1 MREFTVYAPA
11 KLNLYLDVL
20 EKRPDGYHN
29 INTLFEK
36 IDLKDEIHV
45 KEKARGLRVRV
56 EPSGACA
63 SGKDNIAYKAVQ
75 ALFKKADVNLGMEIV
90 IRKNIP
96 VSAGLAGGSSDA
108 ASLLRAINDVF
119 DLGVSFQ
126 DLISV
131 AAETGKDVP
140 FFMLDKTFA
149 IARGAGEELEP
160 LDAETS
166 FSHVIIKPDIAV
178 STAQMYKALDN
189 HNATSRNNAI
199 EKIISAVHKGDVTLL
214 KENHYNIFEE
224 VLGAYAMDVER
235 AKTLLENVGAGPG
248 FLSGSGP
255 SVFCT
260 VKDRAEA
267 TRIFERLSKGE
278 GHEIFVATSYKGG
291 IYGDN

>member
-29 INTLFEK
+29 IKTLFEK

-56 EPSGACA
+56 EPLGACY

-75 ALFKKADVNLGMEIV
+75 ALFKKANVDLGLEIV
-90 IRKNIP
+90 IKKNIP
-96 VSAGLAGGSSDA
+96 VSAGLGGGSSDA
-108 ASLLRAINDVF
+108 ASLLRAINEVF
-119 DLGVSFQ
+119 DLGVSFK
-126 DLISV
+126 DLVSV
-131 AAETGKDVP
+131 ATDTGKDVP
-140 FFMLDKTFA
+140 FFMFDRTFA

-166 FSHVIIKPDIAV
+166 FSHVIVKPDIAI
-178 STAQMYKALDN
+178 STAQMYKALDTY
-189 HNATSRNNAI
+189 NAASKNNAI
-199 EKIISAVHKGDVTLL
+199 EKIISAVHKGDVALL
-214 KENHYNIFEE
+214 KENYYNIFEE
-224 VLGAYAMDVER
+224 VLGGYARDVEE
-235 AKTLLENVGAGPG
+235 AKSLLKNAGAGPG

-267 TRIFERLSKGE
+267 TRIFNRLPKGE
-278 GHEIFVATSYKGG
+278 GHDIFVATSYKGG

>member
-1 MREFTVYAPA
+1 MRKFTVYAPA

-45 KEKARGLRVRV
+45 KEKSRGLRVRV
-56 EPSGACA
+56 EPSGACV
-63 SGKDNIAYKAVQ
+63 SGKDNIAYKAVHE
-75 ALFKKADVNLGMEIV
+75 LFKKAGVDLGLEII

-96 VSAGLAGGSSDA
+96 VSAGLGGGSSDA
-108 ASLLRAINDVF
+108 ASLLQAINKAF

-149 IARGAGEELEP
+149 IAGGTGEELET
-160 LDAETS
+160 LETETS
-166 FSHVIIKPDIAV
+166 FSHVIIKPDIAI
-178 STAQMYKALDN
+178 STAQMYKALDI
-189 HNATSRNNAI
+189 HKATSRNNTI
-199 EKIISAVHKGDVTLL
+199 EKTASAVYKGDVTLL
-214 KENHYNIFEE
+214 KENYYNIFEE
-224 VLGAYAMDVER
+224 VLGIYAKDVER
-235 AKTLLENVGAGPG
+235 AKTLLERAGAGPG

-267 TRIFERLSKGE
+267 VDIFKRLPKGE
-278 GHEIFVATSYKGG
+278 GRDIFVATSYKGG

>member
-20 EKRPDGYHN
+20 GKRPDGYHN
-29 INTLFEK
+29 IKTFFEK
-36 IDLKDEIHV
+36 IDLKDEIRV
-45 KEKARGLRVRV
+45 KEKSRGLRVKV
-56 EPSGACA
+56 EPLGVCA
-63 SGKDNIAYKAVQ
+63 WGKDNIAYKAVQ
-75 ALFKKADVNLGMEIV
+75 ALFKKANVDLGLEIV

-96 VSAGLAGGSSDA
+96 VSAGLGGGSSDA
-108 ASLLRAINDVF
+108 ASLLRAINEMF

-126 DLISV
+126 DLVSV

-149 IARGAGEELEP
+149 IARGAGEELEL
-160 LDAETS
+160 LDTETS
-166 FSHVIIKPDIAV
+166 FSHVIVKPDIAI
-178 STAQMYKALDN
+178 STAQMYKALDT
-189 HNATSRNNAI
+189 HNATSGNNAI
-199 EKIISAVHKGDVTLL
+199 KEIASAVQKGDVTLL
-214 KENHYNIFEE
+214 RENYYNIFEE
-224 VLGAYAMDVER
+224 VLGVYATDVER
-235 AKTLLENVGAGPG
+235 AKTLLENAGAGPG

-267 TRIFERLSKGE
+267 TRIFNKLPKGE
-278 GHEIFVATSYKGG
+278 GHDIFVATSYKGG

>member
-29 INTLFEK
+29 IKTLFEK

-56 EPSGACA
+56 EPLGACY

-75 ALFKKADVNLGMEIV
+75 ALFKKANVDLGLEIV
-90 IRKNIP
+90 IKKNIP
-96 VSAGLAGGSSDA
+96 VSAGLGGGSSDA
-108 ASLLRAINDVF
+108 ASLLRAINEVF
-119 DLGVSFQ
+119 DLGVSFK
-126 DLISV
+126 DLVSV
-131 AAETGKDVP
+131 ATDTGKDVP
-140 FFMLDKTFA
+140 FFMFDRTFA

-166 FSHVIIKPDIAV
+166 FSHVIVKPDIAI
-178 STAQMYKALDN
+178 STAQMYKALDTY
-189 HNATSRNNAI
+189 NAASKNNAI
-199 EKIISAVHKGDVTLL
+199 EKIISAVHKGDVALL
-214 KENHYNIFEE
+214 KENYYNIFEE
-224 VLGAYAMDVER
+224 VLGDYARDVEE
-235 AKTLLENVGAGPG
+235 AKSLLKNAGAGPG

-267 TRIFERLSKGE
+267 TRIFNRLPKGE
-278 GHEIFVATSYKGG
+278 GHDIFVATSYKGG

>member
-29 INTLFEK
+29 IKTLFEK

-45 KEKARGLRVRV
+45 KEKARGLRVKV
-56 EPSGACA
+56 EPLGTCA
-63 SGKDNIAYKAVQ
+63 SGKDNIVYRVIQ
-75 ALFKKADVNLGMEIV
+75 ALFKKANVDLGLEIV
-90 IRKNIP
+90 IKKNIP
-96 VSAGLAGGSSDA
+96 VSAGLGGGSSDA
-108 ASLLRAINDVF
+108 ASLLRAINEAF
-119 DLGVSFQ
+119 DLGVSFE
-126 DLISV
+126 DLVSV
-131 AAETGKDVP
+131 ATETGKDIP

-160 LDAETS
+160 LETDS
-166 FSHVIIKPDIAV
+166 FFSHVIVKPDIAI
-178 STAQMYKALDN
+178 STAQMYKRLDT

-199 EKIISAVHKGDVTLL
+199 EKIASAVHKGDTTLL
-214 KENHYNIFEE
+214 KENYYNIFEE
-224 VLGAYAMDVER
+224 VLGVYAVDVER
-235 AKTLLENVGAGPG
+235 AKSLLENADAGPS

-260 VKDRAEA
+260 VKDRTEA
-267 TRIFERLSKGE
+267 THIFERLPKGE
-278 GHEIFVATSYKGG
+278 GHDIFVATSYKGG